1 MSRSRGTKG
10 AARQPVPASAEVSR
24 ADAQIPTCAPA
35 GLPATARVLFAV
47 VAGDGTL
54 VRGLG
59 ATSAT
64 RLATG
69 MYQVVFDQDV
79 TGAGYLGTV
88 GYAHSGGVAPQGTI
102 GVTPRTG
109 IPNAVFVETYAAGG
123 HADRPFHLA
132 VLA

>member
-1 MSRSRGTKG
+1 MSSIRPRKG
-10 AARQPVPASAEVSR
+10 AAGQPVPGAEDVAR
-24 ADAQIPTCAPA
+24 ADSQISTCAPV

-47 VAGDGTL
+47 VNANGTL

-59 ATSAT
+59 ATSVT

-79 TGAGYLGTV
+79 TGAGYVGTV
-88 GYAHSGGVAPQGTI
+88 GPPFSGGLAPQGAI
-102 GVTPRTG
+102 AVAPRTG
-109 IPNAVFVETYAAGG
+109 IPNAVFIETYAANG
-123 HADRPFHLA
+123 HVDRPFHLA